1 MLICSLH
8 AVDLVSLNILH
19 FNLHLDLRI
28 DVRVIHDLYSLRQL
42 QLCQKRMQDIDN
54 INTLPGRWGWGVLKC
69 HKNHYGYP
77 VQDH

>member
-19 FNLHLDLRI
+19 FNLHLHLRI

-42 QLCQKRMQDIDN
+42 QLCQKKDA
-54 INTLPGRWGWGVLKC
+54 G
-69 HKNHYGYP
+69 H
-77 VQDH
+77 